1 MEVCRVRAARLS
13 RETFCECIMA
23 VWCRPSS
30 TRRASARALSKS
42 ATLTIGSTG
51 ISCSQVTQG
60 SFASTSAISRRGGEA
75 ERRDPPPPAAQPGF
89 YRPVF
94 YSPRRRAGRRY
105 AGYRPPVGSTAA
117 RQNPASAG
125 SGGQRRRRRRSG
137 FFGDTGQ
144 VVIEGGAADDIFG
157 GFDEIG
163 GFINDARRIAG
174 ASADHFLPLFMPIA
188 TMPGP
193 PVIARTAISGWD
205 IICWVASKVGS
216 ATVTTRLRIPL
227 QR

>member
-1 MEVCRVRAARLS
+1 MRAARLS

-23 VWCRPSS
+23 VWCRPPQRAGPGPGRYQN
-30 TRRASARALSKS
+30 RRPGRSAAPASVARRSPGVVRLHLGYQQA
-42 ATLTIGSTG
+42 
-51 ISCSQVTQG
+51 
-60 SFASTSAISRRGGEA
+60 RGREGTA
-75 ERRDPPPPAAQPGF
+75 RPAAASSSAGLLPTS
-89 YRPVF
+89 F
-94 YSPRRRAGRRY
+94 YSPRRRAGRRR
-105 AGYRPPVGSTAA
+105 AGYRSPAGSTAA

-163 GFINDARRIAG
+163 RFINDARRIAG

-188 TMPGP
+188 TMRG
-193 PVIARTAISGWD
+193 R
-205 IICWVASKVGS
+205 
-216 ATVTTRLRIPL
+216 R
-227 QR
+227 

>member
-1 MEVCRVRAARLS
+1 MRAARLS

-30 TRRASARALSKS
+30 TRRASAEGAVKVGDPDDRQHRHQLLA
-42 ATLTIGSTG
+42 GHP
-51 ISCSQVTQG
+51 G
-60 SFASTSAISRRGGEA
+60 SFASTSAISRRGGRGGTA
-75 ERRDPPPPAAQPGF
+75 RPAAASSAAGLLPTS
-89 YRPVF
+89 F

-144 VVIEGGAADDIFG
+144 VVIEGGAADNIFG

-174 ASADHFLPLFMPIA
+174 ASADHFYRFSCPSPQCR
-188 TMPGP
+188 G
-193 PVIARTAISGWD
+193 R
-205 IICWVASKVGS
+205 
-216 ATVTTRLRIPL
+216 R
-227 QR
+227 

>member
-1 MEVCRVRAARLS
+1 MHNGGVVQTLLNAQGQRQ
-13 RETFCECIMA
+13 
-23 VWCRPSS
+23 
-30 TRRASARALSKS
+30 ALSKS

-89 YRPVF
+89 TDQF
-94 YSPRRRAGRRY
+94 FIRRA
-105 AGYRPPVGSTAA
+105 VGQADGT
-117 RQNPASAG
+117 QGIGLLSAQQQRVKILHLLDQAV
-125 SGGQRRRRRRSG
+125 SDGGDDDQA